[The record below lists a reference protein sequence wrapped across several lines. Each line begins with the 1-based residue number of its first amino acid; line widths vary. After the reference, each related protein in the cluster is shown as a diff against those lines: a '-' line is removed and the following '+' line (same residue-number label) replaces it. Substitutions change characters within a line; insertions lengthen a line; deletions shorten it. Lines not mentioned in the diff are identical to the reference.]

1 MKIIAGVDCHK
12 ATHAIAFLDS
22 VGKVV
27 HDLEIPANPAG
38 YADAIAAARMLGEVV
53 WGLEGTG
60 VYGRCFAKALLA
72 ADMTVFEVPG
82 IVTKRHR
89 KHATQHGKSDRKDA
103 RAIAEAVLRDS
114 ERLPRFREC
123 EEQEA
128 LRLRYDQ
135 RDRLVR
141 ERTMLINRI
150 RSNALRLSIDAPKD
164 LQTLISLRAIRT
176 ALDAIVNPSFVEDA
190 LVDEMRFSLATIERP
205 NEQILRLERLMS
217 PFVKRLAPELLE
229 LRGVSVIVAAG
240 LIGHCGDMRHLRNAD
255 AFAMRSATAPI
266 SWSSGKS
273 QAVRLNVGG
282 NRQLN
287 RLLHVIATVQLR
299 AAAHP
304 GRIYYDRKRSEGK
317 TGRTALRALKR
328 TLATIVYYRLRLCQT
343 RIENTNVAIA
353 A

>member
-1 MKIIAGVDCHK
+1 MSDETGGYNHGDAPQFQQFRCE
-12 ATHAIAFLDS
+12 AF
-22 VGKVV
+22 
-27 HDLEIPANPAG
+27 HERAH
-38 YADAIAAARMLGEVV
+38 E
-53 WGLEGTG
+53 
-60 VYGRCFAKALLA
+60 ALLV
-72 ADMTVFEVPG
+72 ADMIVFEVPG

-89 KHATQHGKSDRKDA
+89 KHASQHGKSDRKDA
-103 RAIAEAVLRDS
+103 QAIAEAVLRDS
-114 ERLPRFREC
+114 ERLPRFREF

-135 RDRLVR
+135 RD
-141 ERTMLINRI
+141 
-150 RSNALRLSIDAPKD
+150 ALRLTIDAPKEP
-164 LQTLISLRAIRT
+164 QTSASLRALRT
-176 ALDAIVNPSFVEDA
+176 ALDVIVNPDFVEDA
-190 LVDEMRFSLATIERP
+190 LVDEVRFSLATIERL
-205 NEQILRLERLMS
+205 NEQISRLERLMS

-240 LIGHCGDMRHLRNAD
+240 LIGHCGDMRNLRNAD

-299 AAAHP
+299 AMDHP

-317 TGRTALRALKR
+317 TGRSALRALNRPVKNR
-328 TLATIVYYRLRLCQT
+328 YKVSGFGIP
-343 RIENTNVAIA
+343 VACCRHRA
-353 A
+353 R